1 MKPHWSQEAY
11 ILAYKFAAVAS
22 FIFEYAQPLTISE
35 SVGTKPD
42 LGVGIEIATR
52 SHAFQL
58 FVGTANAIINQRNV
72 VYNYLDFT
80 KAEMHLG
87 FNITRRWNF

>member
-1 MKPHWSQEAY
+1 MFNNFSVCFSGK
-11 ILAYKFAAVAS
+11 YKFAAVAS

-35 SVGTKPD
+35 SIGTKPD

-72 VYNYLDFT
+72 VYNYQDFT
-80 KAEMHLG
+80 MGEVHLG